1 MAKFRKINL
10 EIYKIGGYGQYT
22 IKAIYKGKA
31 IEAHSTNSEAFD
43 WLNDNSNKSKH
54 TQAKRA
60 CYYAIVARYNHLFK
74 Y

>member
-10 EIYKIGGYGQYT
+10 EIYKNSGYGQYT
-22 IKAIYKGKA
+22 IKAIYKGNA

-43 WLNDNSNKSKH
+43 WLNDDSNKEKH
-54 TQAKRA
+54 QDAKRA
-60 CYYAIVARYNHLFK
+60 CYCAIVARYNYLFK